1 MDLVDKFERE
11 IKEEE
16 IRRVQISK
24 EKRKERK
31 LNLKVEMFK
40 RSKLLEKYIVK
51 ILFGWDNGKFE
62 NEYLKKL
69 ERSLVRQK

>member
-24 EKRKERK
+24 EKGKERK

-51 ILFGWDNGKFE
+51 ILFGWDNRKFE

-69 ERSLVRQK
+69 ERS

>member
-69 ERSLVRQK
+69 ERS

>member
-24 EKRKERK
+24 EKGKERK

-69 ERSLVRQK
+69 ERS

>member
-24 EKRKERK
+24 EKGKERK

-40 RSKLLEKYIVK
+40 RIKLLEKYIVK
-51 ILFGWDNGKFE
+51 ILFGWDNRKFE

-69 ERSLVRQK
+69 ERS